1 MKKANL
7 SIIGLLQALGLVI
20 YCVLIAG
27 MLNLFG
33 KTLTAPVGFLGSV
46 LILVLLVFSAAVTG
60 SIVFGYPA
68 YLFLKNKQVK
78 EALLI
83 LAYTLLY
90 CLAFIII
97 AILLI
102 AVLGS

>member
-1 MKKANL
+1 MKKINP
-7 SIIGLLQALGLVI
+7 SIIGLLQALGVVI
-20 YCVLIAG
+20 YCALIAG

-33 KTLTAPVGFLGSV
+33 RTLAAPVGFFGSV
-46 LILVLLVFSAAVTG
+46 LILVLLVFSAAVSG

-68 YLFLKNKQVK
+68 YLFLKDKQIK
-78 EALLI
+78 ESLFI
-83 LAYTLLY
+83 LAYTLVY

-97 AILLI
+97 ASLLI

>member
-1 MKKANL
+1 MKKINPSTA
-7 SIIGLLQALGLVI
+7 GLLQALSVVI
-20 YCVLIAG
+20 YCALIAG

-33 KTLTAPVGFLGSV
+33 KTLTAPMGFLGSV

-68 YLFLKNKQVK
+68 YLFLKNKQIK

-83 LAYTLLY
+83 LVYTLLY
-90 CLAFIII
+90 CLVFIII

-102 AVLGS
+102 VVLGG

>member
-1 MKKANL
+1 MKKIDPPL
-7 SIIGLLQALGLVI
+7 IGLLQALGVVV

-27 MLNLFG
+27 MLSLFA
-33 KTLTAPVGFLGSV
+33 KTLTAPMGFFGSV
-46 LILVLLVFSAAVTG
+46 LILVLLVFSVAVTG

-83 LAYTLLY
+83 LVYTLLY

-102 AVLGS
+102 AVLGG

>member
-1 MKKANL
+1 MKKTNL
-7 SIIGLLQALGLVI
+7 SIIGLVQALSLVG

-33 KTLTAPVGFLGSV
+33 KTLTAPVGFPGSV

-68 YLFLKNKQVK
+68 YLFLKNKQTK
-78 EALLI
+78 QALLI

-97 AILLI
+97 AIFFI
-102 AVLGS
+102 VVLGG